1 MKPRGC
7 RDTEKGGKEKDW
19 GVGLLLG
26 EGEGAKNG
34 SQSEQDWYNNFFRSD
49 TIIFLCLVLIAL
61 HFHVGKL
68 WQNVAI
74 DAEYTFKLV
83 KENENQ

>member
-34 SQSEQDWYNNFFRSD
+34 SQSEQDWYNNFYRS
-49 TIIFLCLVLIAL
+49 IQSSFYVL
-61 HFHVGKL
+61 F
-68 WQNVAI
+68 
-74 DAEYTFKLV
+74 
-83 KENENQ
+83 